1 MQMGSCSKVVLGVA
15 AVSWSPDA
23 GLSAEFPLA
32 FHRKHRDLLNGAQI
46 KVFFHAISI
55 SKSMFHSPALS
66 FFFFFRYKRG
76 VIICNASHSQIYIPS
91 LVSTKKVQL
100 TGLGSLINNHSTGSP
115 CEALEIPI
123 LFPFALFALPATQPT
138 SAALEFSQVVP
149 RPTRVSERSLDTITV
164 ALVFISDWLSITG
177 QGTV

>member
-1 MQMGSCSKVVLGVA
+1 VVYSTELKPKCFSMLS
-15 AVSWSPDA
+15 VSRNLCFIHLCCLVS
-23 GLSAEFPLA
+23 
-32 FHRKHRDLLNGAQI
+32 
-46 KVFFHAISI
+46 
-55 SKSMFHSPALS
+55 
-66 FFFFFRYKRG
+66 FRYKRV
-76 VIICNASHSQIYIPS
+76 VIICNTSHSQIYIPS

-149 RPTRVSERSLDTITV
+149 RPTRVSEHLLDTISV

>member
-1 MQMGSCSKVVLGVA
+1 MGVA
-15 AVSWSPDA
+15 AVSWCLDA
-23 GLSAEFPLA
+23 RSSAKFPLA
-32 FHRKHRDLLNGAQI
+32 FHRKHHGLLNGAQI
-46 KVFFHAISI
+46 KVFSV
-55 SKSMFHSPALS
+55 LS
-66 FFFFFRYKRG
+66 VSRNLCFILLRCLVSFRYKRG
-76 VIICNASHSQIYIPS
+76 VIICNASHSRISIPS

-123 LFPFALFALPATQPT
+123 LFPFALFVLPATQPT

-149 RPTRVSERSLDTITV
+149 RPTRVSERPLDTITV

>member
-66 FFFFFRYKRG
+66 FFFFFAIRG
-76 VIICNASHSQIYIPS
+76 VLLSAM
-91 LVSTKKVQL
+91 
-100 TGLGSLINNHSTGSP
+100 
-115 CEALEIPI
+115 
-123 LFPFALFALPATQPT
+123 PATLKYIFLPS
-138 SAALEFSQVVP
+138 SAQRKFS
-149 RPTRVSERSLDTITV
+149 
-164 ALVFISDWLSITG
+164 
-177 QGTV
+177 

>member
-1 MQMGSCSKVVLGVA
+1 MLS
-15 AVSWSPDA
+15 VSRNLCFILPRC
-23 GLSAEFPLA
+23 L
-32 FHRKHRDLLNGAQI
+32 
-46 KVFFHAISI
+46 V
-55 SKSMFHSPALS
+55 
-66 FFFFFRYKRG
+66 FFFRYKRG
-76 VIICNASHSQIYIPS
+76 VIICNASHFQIYIPS

-100 TGLGSLINNHSTGSP
+100 TGLGSLINNHSRGSP
-115 CEALEIPI
+115 CETLESPI
-123 LFPFALFALPATQPT
+123 LFAFALLALPATQPT

>member
-1 MQMGSCSKVVLGVA
+1 VSLLFPGVQTQDYQQSFLWLFIENIVIYSTEPKSKCFSMLS
-15 AVSWSPDA
+15 VSRN
-23 GLSAEFPLA
+23 LCFI
-32 FHRKHRDLLNGAQI
+32 LLRC
-46 KVFFHAISI
+46 
-55 SKSMFHSPALS
+55 L
-66 FFFFFRYKRG
+66 FFFRYKRG